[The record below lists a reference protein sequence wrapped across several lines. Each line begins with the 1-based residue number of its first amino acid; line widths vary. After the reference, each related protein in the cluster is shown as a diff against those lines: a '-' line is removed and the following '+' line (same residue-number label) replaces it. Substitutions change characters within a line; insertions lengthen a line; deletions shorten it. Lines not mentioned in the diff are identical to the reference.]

1 MPRFTELD
9 PRVTLADQLD
19 EGGGPVV
26 LVNILRVAPEDVD
39 QLLLAWS
46 TDAAALKKQP
56 GFIST
61 QLYRGI
67 AGSST
72 FLNHAVWESTA
83 HYRTARLDTTTRAAA
98 RALYPPSLT
107 ATPHL
112 FRKHPVPGICVA

>member
-1 MPRFTELD
+1 MPKFTELD
-9 PRVTLADQLD
+9 SHVTLADQLEED
-19 EGGGPVV
+19 GGPVV
-26 LVNILRVAPEDVD
+26 LVNVLRVAPEDAD

-67 AGSST
+67 AGSGT

-83 HYRTARLDTTTRAAA
+83 HYRAARLDESVRAAA
-98 RALYPPSLT
+98 RELYPAVLIAS
-107 ATPHL
+107 PHL
-112 FRKHPVPGICVA
+112 FRAQAVPGICVA